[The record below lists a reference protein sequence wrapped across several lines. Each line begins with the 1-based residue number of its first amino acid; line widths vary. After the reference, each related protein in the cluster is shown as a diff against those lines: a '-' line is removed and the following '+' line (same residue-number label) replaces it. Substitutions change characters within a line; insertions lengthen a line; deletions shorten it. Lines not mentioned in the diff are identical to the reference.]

1 MTSHKLA
8 LITGGSSGIG
18 FALAKLLVADGSD
31 VCLLARNYGKLQ
43 ASQQT
48 LSQQSVRKDQ
58 KIEVISADVTNYET
72 LAHVLDEWTADFDVP
87 DLVIN
92 SAGVTY
98 PGYFQDLDVETFH
111 WLMDVNYFGTLH
123 VLKCLIPKM
132 IARGSGTIV
141 NISSQ
146 AGLIGIFGYSGYG
159 ASKYAIQGLSD
170 VLRAEMKPLGIKVSV
185 VYPPDTQTPQL
196 EFEKDLKPPETKA
209 LSANSSV
216 LSADHVARTILKGV
230 KKGKYLII
238 PGFEGKLL
246 FRLTQLLGSLT
257 YPVMDLLIRQAQ
269 KSKKSN

>member
-1 MTSHKLA
+1 
-8 LITGGSSGIG
+8 
-18 FALAKLLVADGSD
+18 
-31 VCLLARNYGKLQ
+31 
-43 ASQQT
+43 
-48 LSQQSVRKDQ
+48 
-58 KIEVISADVTNYET
+58 
-72 LAHVLDEWTADFDVP
+72 
-87 DLVIN
+87 
-92 SAGVTY
+92 
-98 PGYFQDLDVETFH
+98 
-111 WLMDVNYFGTLH
+111 
-123 VLKCLIPKM
+123 
-132 IARGSGTIV
+132 
-141 NISSQ
+141 
-146 AGLIGIFGYSGYG
+146 
-159 ASKYAIQGLSD
+159 
-170 VLRAEMKPLGIKVSV
+170 MKPLGIKVSV